1 METNKISRAEIAK
14 HSGITWKDIL
24 FYCFG
29 DFGNCL
35 IFAVANVLLTK
46 YYNDCLLF
54 NPVYVIIIFVIA
66 RVWDAINDPI
76 MGRIADRMKP
86 NKHGKFK
93 RWFLYISFPY
103 AIATVLMVI
112 QQGGFVG
119 ANVPWHAYVIAAV
132 TYICFGM
139 CMTAIQIPYGSLAS
153 VVTLDAKE
161 RGKLSIAR
169 GVAGNLGGL
178 PVLIVKAFAFD
189 FDPTT
194 GKDVRWLPLV
204 IGVAIL
210 AVFSIVF
217 MLLCYYG
224 TKERV
229 TPKEVPHEK
238 GAFRKAI
245 KRITGNRAMLS
256 LCIIAV
262 IVAGGGM
269 FNSVVS
275 VFVSMDFFG
284 AKGVGTILPDIF
296 DGLGIVFTIFLVPL
310 FMKKFGKK
318 ESVSMGL
325 LFATAIQVVQIF
337 IVLMD
342 RSNQGPYILYVTTK
356 FLCGLGA
363 GFFNSLLWGMVA
375 DCCDDIQIKTGIRE
389 DGTTYSILMFS
400 RKIGQCIAFVLG
412 QVILLVINYYGFKK
426 MGQKLDVGA
435 QNMLFLLATIIP
447 LCCYGAGALL
457 FIFWYPI
464 NKRRLEEIEDAKEAM
479 LEKEAKA
486 KQVTAKA
493 KKPVKRLAK
502 AK

>member
-1 METNKISRAEIAK
+1 MENKKISRSEIAK

-35 IFAVANVLLTK
+35 VFAVANVLLTK

-54 NPVYVIIIFVIA
+54 NPIYVIIIFVIA
-66 RVWDAINDPI
+66 RVWDAVNDPI
-76 MGRIADRMKP
+76 MGRIADKMKP

-93 RWFLYISFPY
+93 RWFLYISIPY
-103 AIATVLMVI
+103 ALATVLMII

-119 ANVPWHAYVIAAV
+119 ASVPWHAYVVAGI
-132 TYICFGM
+132 TYILFGM

-178 PVLIVKAFAFD
+178 PVLIVKAYAFQT
-189 FDPTT
+189 DPTT
-194 GKDVRWLPLV
+194 GKDVRWQPLV

-210 AVFSIVF
+210 ALFSIVF

-224 TKERV
+224 TKERA

-238 GAFRKAI
+238 GAFKKSI
-245 KRITGNRAMLS
+245 HRITHNRAMLS
-256 LCIIAV
+256 LCVIAV

-275 VFVSMDFFG
+275 VFVSMDFFSTQG
-284 AKGVGTILPDIF
+284 FLTILPDIF
-296 DGLGIVFTIFLVPL
+296 DGLGIVFTIFLVPV
-310 FMKKFGKK
+310 FMRKFGKK
-318 ESVSMGL
+318 ESVAMGL
-325 LFATAIQVVQIF
+325 CFATLIQIAQVF
-337 IVLMD
+337 IILMP
-342 RSNQGPYILYVTTK
+342 RQTSITPYYIYIITK

-400 RKIGQCIAFVLG
+400 RKIGQCLAFVAG
-412 QVILLVINYYGFKK
+412 QLILVGINYYGFKK
-426 MGQKLDVGA
+426 IGQKLDVPA

-464 NKRRLEEIEDAKEAM
+464 NKNRLEEIQDAKELL
-479 LEKEAKA
+479 LEKEAKLA
-486 KQVTAKA
+486 HTAKA
-493 KKPVKRLAK
+493 KTKTKAVAAK
-502 AK
+502 

>member
-1 METNKISRAEIAK
+1 MENKITRAEIAK

-35 IFAVANVLLTK
+35 VFAVANVLLTK

-54 NPVYVIIIFVIA
+54 NPIYVIIIFIIA
-66 RVWDAINDPI
+66 RVWDAVNDPI
-76 MGRIADRMKP
+76 MGRIADKMKP

-93 RWFLYISFPY
+93 RWFLYVSIPY
-103 AIATVLMVI
+103 ALATVLMVI

-119 ANVPWHAYVIAAV
+119 ANVPWHAYVVAAI
-132 TYICFGM
+132 TYILFGM

-178 PVLIVKAFAFD
+178 PVLIVKGLAFKD
-189 FDPTT
+189 DPTT
-194 GKDVRWLPLV
+194 GKSVRWQPLV

-210 AVFSIVF
+210 ALFSIIF
-217 MLLCYYG
+217 MLLCYFG

-238 GAFRKAI
+238 GAFKAAI

-256 LCIIAV
+256 LCVIAV

-275 VFVSMDFFG
+275 VFVSMDFFSTQG
-284 AKGVGTILPDIF
+284 FLTILPDIF
-296 DGLGIVFTIFLVPL
+296 DGLGIVFTIFLVPI

-318 ESVSMGL
+318 ESVAMGL
-325 LFATAIQVVQIF
+325 IFATVIQICQIF
-337 IVLMD
+337 IILMP
-342 RSNQGPYILYVTTK
+342 RATSTAPYYVYVCTK

-412 QVILLVINYYGFKK
+412 QVILLAVKYYEYKK
-426 MGQKLDVGA
+426 IGQGLPVA
-435 QNMLFLLATIIP
+435 SQNMLFLLATIIP

-464 NKRRLEEIEDAKEAM
+464 NKHRLEEIQDAKELM
-479 LEKEAKA
+479 LEKEAKLAEASKKKTKAVAA
-486 KQVTAKA
+486 K
-493 KKPVKRLAK
+493 
-502 AK
+502 